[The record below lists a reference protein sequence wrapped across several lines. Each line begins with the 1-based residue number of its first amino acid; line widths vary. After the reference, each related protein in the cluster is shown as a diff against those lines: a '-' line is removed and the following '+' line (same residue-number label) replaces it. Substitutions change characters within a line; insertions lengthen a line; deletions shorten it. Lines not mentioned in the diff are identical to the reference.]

1 MQKNLRALYTCV
13 NALCPAK
20 HELLLKRHMLSVSQ
34 AAHRKSREEEIMSKS
49 FARSMNVLRVRFAYL
64 ALLMLWLWLDNYEC
78 LNDSSLPEIF
88 YPFGSDEGDSVVT
101 PGSSCSGSIEIPYGI
116 FNYKS
121 LYVSL
126 ISAKT
131 HGHNV

>member
-1 MQKNLRALYTCV
+1 
-13 NALCPAK
+13 
-20 HELLLKRHMLSVSQ
+20 
-34 AAHRKSREEEIMSKS
+34 MSKS